1 MKKPKDY
8 PKQEILADLKFMII
22 QSYIIEHEQDY
33 EKICAIR
40 KKYGI
45 ELWKSLI
52 YTIIYLALIYST

>member
-45 ELWKSLI
+45 VL
-52 YTIIYLALIYST
+52 